1 MALVLIGI
9 GLFLVVFGLGYAFFI
24 QNELRPEPPNLPR
37 DVAGLAIDR
46 RISGSDALAELAW
59 MHGQDFQLEEAVVG
73 IYGEEGEITIYV
85 AGVDKNSIA
94 EGLVHDMRDK
104 IAAVDSPF
112 EPVAERVIEQRT
124 LYELDGLGQKHFY
137 FDSGKLIIWLA
148 VDAGL
153 AEDALEQVL
162 RFYPYKIHR

>member
-9 GLFLVVFGLGYAFFI
+9 GFFLVVFGLGYAFFI
-24 QNELRPEPPNLPR
+24 QNELHPELPNLPR

-46 RISGSDALAELAW
+46 TISGSDALAELAW
-59 MHGQDFQLEEAVVG
+59 MHGQDFQLEDAFVG
-73 IYGEEGEITIYV
+73 IYGDEGKITIYV
-85 AGVDKNSIA
+85 AGVDSNSIA

-112 EPVAERVIEQRT
+112 EPFAERVVEQRT
-124 LYELDGLGQKHFY
+124 LFELDGLGQKHFY
-137 FDSGKLIIWLA
+137 FGSGKLIIWLA
-148 VDAGL
+148 VDAEM

-162 RFYPYKIHR
+162 RFYSYKIRR